1 MAPSEATTPGA
12 VAEPARAVR
21 LGDADVFAG
30 VALSDAAGWN
40 QTADDWALFARHGVA
55 FGRRTARS
63 ELVATAAVLP
73 YGPLAWIS
81 MVLVGRD
88 WRHRGLAS
96 GLLREALEHLG
107 EHGLTPVLDAT
118 PAGQA
123 VYERLGFR
131 PGFAFRRWSG
141 EAGRHPASAVDRAVR
156 PAGRDDEDALAP
168 LDRNAS
174 GLARGL
180 LLRDLLI
187 RRGTRA
193 WMWAADGNPSAFV
206 IAREGRRA
214 WQLGPLVAPTSAQAQ
229 ALLQTALA
237 ELDGPV
243 FIDVPDAHAGL
254 RAWLG
259 AHGFTVQRPFVRM
272 ARAQTLPDCVTQPSA
287 HLFAVAGPEFG

>member
-1 MAPSEATTPGA
+1 MAPSEATRA
-12 VAEPARAVR
+12 DAEPTRPVR

-40 QTADDWALFARHGVA
+40 QTADDWAFFARHGVA
-55 FGRRTARS
+55 IGRRTARS

-81 MVLVGRD
+81 MVLVDRE

-96 GLLREALEHLG
+96 DLLREALAHLDEHR
-107 EHGLTPVLDAT
+107 LTPVLDAT

-131 PGFAFRRWSG
+131 PGFGFCRWAG
-141 EAGRHPASAVDRAVR
+141 EAGRHPAPVVDSAVR
-156 PAGRDDEDALAP
+156 PARGDDEDAMTT

-174 GLARGL
+174 ALTRGL
-180 LLRDLLI
+180 LLRDLLA
-187 RRGTRA
+187 RRGTRT
-193 WMWAADGNPSAFV
+193 WLWAGDGGPSAFV

-214 WQLGPLVAPTSAQAQ
+214 WQIGPLVAPTSAQAQ

-243 FIDVPDAHAGL
+243 FIDVPDAHAAL

-259 AHGFTVQRPFVRM
+259 AQGFTVQRPFVRM
-272 ARAQTLPDCVTQPSA
+272 ARAPALPDCVTQPSA
-287 HLFAVAGPEFG
+287 PLFAVAGPEFG